1 MKIFFDVVGCR
12 LNQSEVEALAN
23 QFRALG
29 HDIVSDPSLAD
40 FAIVNTCAVTVK
52 AAADSRKKLR
62 RAARKG
68 ADRVIATGC
77 WATLYPEVAKSLEG
91 VTDVFDNTA
100 KDKLV
105 FALLHLSPD
114 ELMSHPIIREPLP
127 GDRARTRA
135 FIRVQTGC
143 NHHCS
148 YCLTRI
154 ARGKSQSRTLPE
166 IQADIESA
174 IAGGAKEIV
183 LTGVQLGS
191 WGQDFLKRK
200 KLANLLKHVLEI
212 EGLQRIR
219 LSSIE
224 PWDIEPA
231 LLDFWQDSRLCH
243 HLHIPLQSGDD
254 EILRAMRRPSTTQ
267 SYRNLVKGIRKHV
280 PGMAITTDVIVGF
293 PGETE
298 SAFTNTLAF
307 IREIAFA
314 GGHVFTFSPRPGTEA
329 YTFEERLAGQVAKL
343 RNAQLRESFNV
354 LGHEYRQKKI
364 GTRRMVLWESSQAG
378 EDGTWMLNGL
388 TDNYI
393 RVIAQANADIWN
405 KISLVQLKAHY
416 PGSIALE
423 GEIIETIHQ

>member
-1 MKIFFDVVGCR
+1 
-12 LNQSEVEALAN
+12 
-23 QFRALG
+23 
-29 HDIVSDPSLAD
+29 
-40 FAIVNTCAVTVK
+40 
-52 AAADSRKKLR
+52 
-62 RAARKG
+62 
-68 ADRVIATGC
+68 
-77 WATLYPEVAKSLEG
+77 
-91 VTDVFDNTA
+91 
-100 KDKLV
+100 
-105 FALLHLSPD
+105 
-114 ELMSHPIIREPLP
+114 
-127 GDRARTRA
+127 
-135 FIRVQTGC
+135 VQTGC

-354 LGHEYRQKKI
+354 LGHQYRQKKI

-393 RVIAQANADIWN
+393 RVIAQTNADIWN